1 MNLKSLAA
9 VFGLAAV
16 VAMPEMPA
24 FAAGP
29 QDWSPPKQTKPKKKT
44 TKKKKTSSTKATTRK
59 RTATKKSS
67 GSGGLYSVEDPKLTG
82 AGKSSFS
89 NPQYARAVRELGRKQ
104 YSRALPRLQ
113 KLVKA
118 EPGNADAW
126 NLLGYASRKTGKMD
140 ASWNAYRTALK
151 LNPDHK
157 LALEYLGEWYL
168 QKKDVAGAQDLHRR
182 LVKLCPKGC
191 RERGLLENAII
202 GYSVGTLKPARLK
215 DVQSKLASG
224 GYYKGPIDGQFGKGS
239 RAALKSFQLARN
251 IDEVGLQER
260 TLSALAE

>member
-1 MNLKSLAA
+1 MNVKTLAA

-16 VAMPEMPA
+16 LAIPEVPA

-29 QDWSPPKQTKPKKKT
+29 QNWSPPKQSKPKKKT
-44 TKKKKTSSTKATTRK
+44 TKKKKTSSKKATPAKRK
-59 RTATKKSS
+59 STKKSS
-67 GSGGLYSVEDPKLTG
+67 GGGGLYSIADPKLTG
-82 AGKSSFS
+82 AQKSSFS
-89 NPQYARAVRELGRKQ
+89 NPEYARAVRELGQKK

-140 ASWNAYRTALK
+140 ASWNAYRTALQ

-202 GYSVGTLKPARLK
+202 GYSVGALEPARIK
-215 DVQSKLASG
+215 TVQSKLASG
-224 GYYKGPIDGQFGKGS
+224 GFYKGPIDGQFGKGS
-239 RAALKSFQLARN
+239 RSALRSFQIARN
-251 IDEVGLQER
+251 IDEVGLQEK
-260 TLSALAE
+260 TLSALSE